1 MQPANPCAT
10 SWSTGTKTHP
20 HPALPLRGREK
31 YLLARF
37 AETPS
42 RPSPQG
48 GGRDEALL
56 DLGRTGRRLLFAQD
70 RLDILTGLG
79 HHLADAASLVS
90 VGPALARLLS
100 EHPAKVAHLV
110 AQVVHHPMDL
120 TAELRV
126 PAVAH
131 PVPDLVDHWLALGQ
145 ESPAGLGHGID
156 LLAVLLD
163 DRHVSH
169 VLQKLERGI
178 DGARAGGVEAA
189 KAVLQRPDQL

>member
-20 HPALPLRGREK
+20 HPALPLSLGGGRNMSLRG
-31 YLLARF
+31 LLR
-37 AETPS
+37 PPP

-70 RLDILTGLG
+70 RLDVLAGLG
-79 HHLADAASLVS
+79 HHLADAASLVG

-126 PAVAH
+126 PTVAH
-131 PVPDLVDHWLALGQ
+131 SVPDLVHHRLALGQ
-145 ESPAGLGHGID
+145 ERTAGVGDGID
-156 LLAVLLD
+156 LLTVLL
-163 DRHVSH
+163 
-169 VLQKLERGI
+169 
-178 DGARAGGVEAA
+178 
-189 KAVLQRPDQL
+189 